1 MDIPLAAIKHI
12 PFIIL
17 GIWPVNLLTLL
28 ARDHSWGWNETP
40 PAVMELWE
48 WGTFVSLSLAILTE
62 LGVEMFV
69 ALAKRRR
76 EREQLQ
82 AEIKAARA
90 EALVEG
96 RAEGRAEALVEG
108 RAEGRSEARAEAQ
121 AEARAMTQA
130 ELRLVLSRLSVA
142 TPEQVPDILSEYLEL
157 YSKDLYS
164 KYNDAAQD

>member
-96 RAEGRAEALVEG
+96 RAEGRAEA
-108 RAEGRSEARAEAQ
+108 
-121 AEARAMTQA
+121 RAMTQA

-164 KYNDAAQD
+164 KDNDAAQD

>member
-96 RAEGRAEALVEG
+96 RAEGR
-108 RAEGRSEARAEAQ
+108 SEARAEAQ

-157 YSKDLYS
+157 YSKD
-164 KYNDAAQD
+164 NDAAQD